1 MSDLIRRAEKAK
13 LLAGDTS
20 LPTWERLSQ
29 GLEALSGLQLTGL
42 ADEVRGPLEASLASV
57 NGVLDQYPPKAAEG
71 YRAIDDSDLQ
81 RMLDIIDAAASAAI
95 AAELNRIV
103 AELDASMGKL
113 PVDAIREVREHRD
126 LMVPKLIEVLRE
138 ATSRARAGRIPQ
150 GEAQFFAVF
159 LLTEFRAAEAL
170 PAILEAFSLPGELP
184 DALFG
189 DAATCTLPRILA
201 FFVGDRPEVVDKLIG
216 DPALNEWVRWGA
228 AETYVY
234 LVRDGRLS
242 RDDAVRRLQQ
252 HLRQAVDRSDS
263 VATNGLVSV
272 LDSLAA
278 KEALEDIT
286 EAFNRELVDLDVV
299 DLETVRQ
306 SIAEGDSRVREELEM
321 CLPTGIEDT
330 IDELR
335 GWGCFDEKPAPQPK
349 PLPPAL
355 HFATAEKPA
364 ERAAERV
371 LSGGGYAESAAEPVV
386 SSSGR
391 VGRNDPCPC
400 GSGKKY
406 KKCCGGRK

>member
-1 MSDLIRRAEKAK
+1 
-13 LLAGDTS
+13 
-20 LPTWERLSQ
+20 
-29 GLEALSGLQLTGL
+29 
-42 ADEVRGPLEASLASV
+42 
-57 NGVLDQYPPKAAEG
+57 
-71 YRAIDDSDLQ
+71 
-81 RMLDIIDAAASAAI
+81 MLCGGS
-95 AAELNRIV
+95 
-103 AELDASMGKL
+103 
-113 PVDAIREVREHRD
+113 
-126 LMVPKLIEVLRE
+126 
-138 ATSRARAGRIPQ
+138 
-150 GEAQFFAVF
+150 
-159 LLTEFRAAEAL
+159 
-170 PAILEAFSLPGELP
+170 
-184 DALFG
+184 
-189 DAATCTLPRILA
+189 
-201 FFVGDRPEVVDKLIG
+201 
-216 DPALNEWVRWGA
+216 
-228 AETYVY
+228 
-234 LVRDGRLS
+234 
-242 RDDAVRRLQQ
+242 Q

-330 IDELR
+330 IDEFAVGAVSTRSRPRNPSRSLPH
-335 GWGCFDEKPAPQPK
+335 CT
-349 PLPPAL
+349 LPPP
-355 HFATAEKPA
+355 KNRPS
-364 ERAAERV
+364 AAERV